1 MKTSISTCNP
11 VSSWQVAVLYLVLIA
26 CDTFSQILF
35 KSASVDVGQ
44 ASLESW
50 SSFLGFVVA
59 LLHQPA
65 LAAGLVLLL
74 MAFCC
79 WMLLISRTDL
89 SKAHLISCIAYATVP
104 LCSVYVFSDHISTQQ
119 LLGIALITAG
129 AGISSMD

>member
-1 MKTSISTCNP
+1 MSRP
-11 VSSWQVAVLYLVLIA
+11 ALPWQVVGLYLLLIA

-50 SSFLGFVVA
+50 SSFLDFVVA

-65 LAAGLVLLL
+65 LAVGLLLLL

-104 LCSVYVFSDHISTQQ
+104 LCSVYIFADHISTQQ
-119 LLGIALITAG
+119 MLGITLITVG

>member
-1 MKTSISTCNP
+1 MSKP
-11 VSSWQVAVLYLVLIA
+11 VSSLQLGGCYLLLII

-50 SSFLGFVVA
+50 ASFGSFVAA

-65 LAAGLVLLL
+65 LGVGLLL
-74 MAFCC
+74 LLLAFAC
-79 WMLLISRTDL
+79 WMQLISRTDL

-104 LCSVYVFSDHISTQQ
+104 VCSVFIFSDHISPQQ
-119 LLGIALITAG
+119 MLGISLITVG
-129 AGISSMD
+129 AGVSALD